1 MKFQA
6 KAVKHVGAAL
16 ALSAVAL
23 SAQAA
28 NTMCVFDIIGTS
40 GDAFNMAKDY
50 AVAMQKNGVTVELKA
65 YNNEAVAV
73 GEFRAGKCDAL
84 MATAFRTRQ
93 FNGVAGSIDTLGATT
108 VVRDGKVDLPA
119 SYEVVRKVVQTFSS
133 PQAAKLM
140 VEGNYEIGGIFPLGA
155 AYPMVNNRAIDSVEA
170 LAGKKIAA
178 LEYDQAQAMM
188 IQRVGGKPVAADI
201 NNLSAKFNGGE
212 VDMIAAPTLAYKPLE
227 LSKGLGAKGG
237 IARFPLM
244 ILTYQVVLNQAKFP
258 AGFGEKSRDHW
269 VSEFDRAMKLIQ
281 NADASI
287 PAGTWIEVAPDHVK
301 KYSAILRES
310 RIDIAGKGVYN
321 KQGLKVI
328 KKVRC
333 AATPAEAECS
343 SPSEEG

>member
-16 ALSAVAL
+16 ALTAVAV

-28 NTMCVFDIIGTS
+28 NTMCVFDIIGAS

-65 YNNEAVAV
+65 YNNEAMAV
-73 GEFRAGKCDAL
+73 NEFRAGKCDAL
-84 MATAFRTRQ
+84 MATAFRTRE
-93 FNGVAGSIDTLGATT
+93 FNAVAGAIDSLGATT

-119 SYEVVRKVVQTFSS
+119 SYDVVRKVIQTFSS

-140 VEGNYEIGGIFPLGA
+140 VEGNYEVGGIVPFGA

-170 LAGKKIAA
+170 LAGKRIAA
-178 LEYDQAQAMM
+178 LEYDKAQALMVE
-188 IQRVGGKPVAADI
+188 RVGGKPVAVDI

-227 LSKGLGAKGG
+227 LNKGIGAKGG
-237 IARFPLM
+237 IARFPLL
-244 ILTYQVVLNQAKFP
+244 ILTYQVVLNQSKFP
-258 AGFGEKSRDHW
+258 AGFGEKSREHW
-269 VSEFDRAMKLIQ
+269 VGEFDRAMKLVQ

-287 PAGTWIEVAPDHVK
+287 PAATWMDVSPDHVK
-301 KYSAILRES
+301 KYTNILRES
-310 RIDIAGKGVYN
+310 RIAITGQGVYN

-333 AATPAEAECS
+333 AANPAEADCS

>member
-1 MKFQA
+1 MTFQA
-6 KAVKHVGAAL
+6 IAGKAGAAL
-16 ALSAVAL
+16 ALTAVAL

-28 NTMCVFDIIGTS
+28 NTMCVFDIIGAS

-50 AVAMQKNGVTVELKA
+50 AVAMQKTGVTVELKGFT
-65 YNNEAVAV
+65 NETAAVE
-73 GEFRAGKCDAL
+73 EFRAGKCDAL

-108 VVRDGKVDLPA
+108 VVRDGKVDMPA

-133 PQAAKLM
+133 PQAAKMM
-140 VEGNYEIGGIFPLGA
+140 VEGAYEIGGIVPFGA

-188 IQRVGGKPVAADI
+188 VQRVGGKPVAVDI

-227 LSKGLGAKGG
+227 LSKGIGAKGG
-237 IARFPLM
+237 IARFPLL
-244 ILTYQVVLNQAKFP
+244 ILTYQVVLNQSKFP
-258 AGFGEKSRDHW
+258 AGFGEKSREHW
-269 VSEFDRAMKLIQ
+269 VGEFDRAMKLVQ

-287 PAGTWIEVAPDHVK
+287 PAATWMEVSPDHVK
-301 KYSAILRES
+301 KYTSILRES
-310 RIDIAGKGVYN
+310 RIAITNQGVYN

-333 AATPAEAECS
+333 AASPTEADCA

>member
-1 MKFQA
+1 MTFQA
-6 KAVKHVGAAL
+6 IAGKAGAAL
-16 ALSAVAL
+16 ALTAVAL

-28 NTMCVFDIIGTS
+28 NTMCVFDIIGAS

-50 AVAMQKNGVTVELKA
+50 AVAMQKAGVTVELKGFT
-65 YNNEAVAV
+65 NESAAVDA
-73 GEFRAGKCDAL
+73 FRAGGCDAL

-108 VVRDGKVDLPA
+108 VVRDGKVDMPA
-119 SYEVVRKVVQTFSS
+119 SYEVVRKVVQTFAS

-140 VEGNYEIGGIFPLGA
+140 VEGAYEIGGIVPFGA
-155 AYPMVNNRAIDSVEA
+155 AYPMLNSRAIDSVEA

-188 IQRVGGKPVAADI
+188 VQRVGGKPVSVDI

-227 LSKGLGAKGG
+227 LNKGIGTKGG
-237 IARFPLM
+237 IARFPLL
-244 ILTYQVVLNQAKFP
+244 ILTYQVVLNQSKFP
-258 AGFGEKSRDHW
+258 AGFGEKSREHW
-269 VSEFDRAMKLIQ
+269 VGEFDRAMKLVQ

-287 PAGTWIEVAPDHVK
+287 PAATWMEVSPDHVR
-301 KYSAILRES
+301 KYTSILRES
-310 RIDIAGKGVYN
+310 RIAITNQGVYN

-333 AATPAEAECS
+333 AASPTEADCA

>member
-28 NTMCVFDIIGTS
+28 NTMCVFDIIGAT

-65 YNNEAVAV
+65 YNNEATAV
-73 GEFRAGKCDAL
+73 NEFRAGKCDAL
-84 MATAFRTRQ
+84 MATAFRTRE
-93 FNGVAGSIDTLGATT
+93 FNGVAGAIDSLGATT

-119 SYEVVRKVVQTFSS
+119 SYDVVRKVIQTFSS

-140 VEGNYEIGGIFPLGA
+140 VDGAYEVGGIVPFGA
-155 AYPMVNNRAIDSVEA
+155 AYPMLNSRAINSVEA
-170 LAGKKIAA
+170 LAGKRIAA
-178 LEYDQAQAMM
+178 LEYDKAQTLMVE
-188 IQRVGGKPVAADI
+188 RVGGKAVPVDI

-227 LSKGLGAKGG
+227 LNKGIGANGG
-237 IARFPLM
+237 IARFPLVV
-244 ILTYQVVLNQAKFP
+244 LTYQVVLNQAKFP
-258 AGFGEKSRDHW
+258 AGFGEKSREHW
-269 VSEFDRAMKLIQ
+269 VGEFDRAMRLVQ

-287 PAGTWIEVAPDHVK
+287 PAGTWMEVSADHVK
-301 KYSAILRES
+301 KYTNILRES
-310 RIDIAGKGVYN
+310 RMAIIGQGVYN

-333 AATPAEAECS
+333 AANPAEADCS

>member
-1 MKFQA
+1 MKFDA
-6 KAVKHVGAAL
+6 KAVKAGAAF
-16 ALSAVAL
+16 ALTAVAI

-28 NTMCVFDIIGTS
+28 NPMCVFDIIGTT

-65 YNNEAVAV
+65 YQNEASAVAD
-73 GEFRAGKCDAL
+73 FTAGKCDAL

-93 FNGVAGSIDTLGATT
+93 FNGVAGSIDTLGSTT

-119 SYEVVRKVVQTFSS
+119 SYEVVRKVVQTYAA

-140 VEGNYEIGGIFPLGA
+140 VEGAYEIGGIVPFGA
-155 AYPMVNNRAIDSVEA
+155 AYPVVNNRAIDSVEA

-188 IQRVGGKPVAADI
+188 IQRVKGQAVAADI
-201 NNLSAKFNGGE
+201 NNLSAKFNSGE

-227 LSKGLGAKGG
+227 LNKGIGAKGG

-244 ILTYQVVLNQAKFP
+244 ILTYQVVLNQSKFP
-258 AGFGEKSRDHW
+258 AGFGEKSREHW
-269 VSEFDRAMKLIQ
+269 VGEFDRAMKLIA

-287 PAGTWIEVAPDHVK
+287 PAGTWMDVSPDHVK
-301 KYSAILRES
+301 KYSEILRES
-310 RIDIAGKGVYN
+310 RISIAEKGIYN

-333 AATPAEAECS
+333 AANPAQAECATADES
-343 SPSEEG
+343 

>member
-1 MKFQA
+1 MTFQA
-6 KAVKHVGAAL
+6 IAGKAGAAL
-16 ALSAVAL
+16 ALTAVAL

-28 NTMCVFDIIGTS
+28 NTMCVFDIIGAS

-50 AVAMQKNGVTVELKA
+50 AVAMQKAGVTVELKGFT
-65 YNNEAVAV
+65 NETAAV
-73 GEFRAGKCDAL
+73 EDFRAGKCDAL

-108 VVRDGKVDLPA
+108 VVRDGKVDMPA

-133 PQAAKLM
+133 PQAAKMM
-140 VEGNYEIGGIFPLGA
+140 VEGAYEIGGIVPFGA
-155 AYPMVNNRAIDSVEA
+155 AYPMVNSRAIDSVEA

-188 IQRVGGKPVAADI
+188 VQRVGGKPVSVDI

-227 LSKGLGAKGG
+227 LNKGIGAKGG
-237 IARFPLM
+237 IARFPLL
-244 ILTYQVVLNQAKFP
+244 ILTYQVVLNQSKFP

-269 VSEFDRAMKLIQ
+269 VGEFDRAMKLVQ

-287 PAGTWIEVAPDHVK
+287 PAATWMEVSPDHVK
-301 KYSAILRES
+301 KYTTILRES
-310 RIDIAGKGVYN
+310 RIAITNQGVYN

-333 AATPAEAECS
+333 AASPTEADCA

>member
-16 ALSAVAL
+16 ALTAVAV

-28 NTMCVFDIIGTS
+28 NTMCVFDIIGAT

-65 YNNEAVAV
+65 YNNEAMAV
-73 GEFRAGKCDAL
+73 NEFRAGKCDAL
-84 MATAFRTRQ
+84 MATAFRTRE
-93 FNGVAGSIDTLGATT
+93 FNAVAGAIDSLGATT

-119 SYEVVRKVVQTFSS
+119 SYDVVRKVIQTFSS

-140 VEGNYEIGGIFPLGA
+140 VEGNYEVGGIVPFGA

-170 LAGKKIAA
+170 LAGKRIAA
-178 LEYDQAQAMM
+178 LEYDKAQALMVE
-188 IQRVGGKPVAADI
+188 RVGGKPVAVDI

-227 LSKGLGAKGG
+227 LNKGIGAKGG
-237 IARFPLM
+237 IARFLLL
-244 ILTYQVVLNQAKFP
+244 ILTYQVVLNQSKFP
-258 AGFGEKSRDHW
+258 AGFGEKSREHW
-269 VSEFDRAMKLIQ
+269 VGEFDRAMKLVQ

-287 PAGTWIEVAPDHVK
+287 PAATWMDVSPDHVK
-301 KYSAILRES
+301 KYTNILRES
-310 RIDIAGKGVYN
+310 RIAITGQGVYN

-333 AATPAEAECS
+333 AANPAEADCS

>member
-1 MKFQA
+1 MTFQA
-6 KAVKHVGAAL
+6 IAGKAGAAL
-16 ALSAVAL
+16 ALTAVAL

-28 NTMCVFDIIGTS
+28 NTMCVFDIIGAS

-50 AVAMQKNGVTVELKA
+50 AVAMQKTGVTVELKGFT
-65 YNNEAVAV
+65 NESAAVD
-73 GEFRAGKCDAL
+73 EFRAGKCDAL

-108 VVRDGKVDLPA
+108 VVRDGKVDMAA

-133 PQAAKLM
+133 PQAAKMM
-140 VEGNYEIGGIFPLGA
+140 VEGAYEIGGIVPFGA

-188 IQRVGGKPVAADI
+188 VQRVGGKPVAVDI

-227 LSKGLGAKGG
+227 LNKGIGAKGG
-237 IARFPLM
+237 IARFPLL
-244 ILTYQVVLNQAKFP
+244 ILTYQVVLNQSKFP

-269 VSEFDRAMKLIQ
+269 VGEFDRAMKLVQ

-287 PAGTWIEVAPDHVK
+287 PAATWMDVSPDHVK
-301 KYSAILRES
+301 KYTSILRES
-310 RIDIAGKGVYN
+310 RIAITNQGVYN

-333 AATPAEAECS
+333 AASPTEADCA

>member
-1 MKFQA
+1 MTFQA
-6 KAVKHVGAAL
+6 IAGKAGAAL
-16 ALSAVAL
+16 ALTAVAL

-28 NTMCVFDIIGTS
+28 NTMCVFDIIGAS

-50 AVAMQKNGVTVELKA
+50 AVAMQKNGVTVELKGFT
-65 YNNEAVAV
+65 NESAAVD
-73 GEFRAGKCDAL
+73 EFRAGKCDAL

-108 VVRDGKVDLPA
+108 VVRDGKVDMPA

-133 PQAAKLM
+133 PQAAKMM
-140 VEGNYEIGGIFPLGA
+140 VEGAYEVGGIVPFGA

-188 IQRVGGKPVAADI
+188 VQRVGGKPVAVDI

-227 LSKGLGAKGG
+227 LNKGIGAKGG
-237 IARFPLM
+237 IARFPLL
-244 ILTYQVVLNQAKFP
+244 ILTYQVVLNQSKFP

-269 VSEFDRAMKLIQ
+269 VGEFDRAMKLVQ

-287 PAGTWIEVAPDHVK
+287 PAATWMDVSPDHVK
-301 KYSAILRES
+301 KYTNILRES
-310 RIDIAGKGVYN
+310 RIAITNQGVYN

-333 AATPAEAECS
+333 AASPTEADCA

>member
-16 ALSAVAL
+16 ALTAVAV

-28 NTMCVFDIIGTS
+28 NTMCVFDIIGAT

-65 YNNEAVAV
+65 YNNEAMAV
-73 GEFRAGKCDAL
+73 NEFRAGKCDAL
-84 MATAFRTRQ
+84 MATAFRTRE
-93 FNGVAGSIDTLGATT
+93 FNAVAGAIDSLGATT

-119 SYEVVRKVVQTFSS
+119 SYDVVRKVIQTFSS

-140 VEGNYEIGGIFPLGA
+140 VEGNYEVGGIVPFGA

-170 LAGKKIAA
+170 LAGKRIAA
-178 LEYDQAQAMM
+178 LEYDKAQALMVE
-188 IQRVGGKPVAADI
+188 RVGGKPVAVDI

-227 LSKGLGAKGG
+227 LNKGIGAKGG
-237 IARFPLM
+237 IARFPLL
-244 ILTYQVVLNQAKFP
+244 ILTYQVVLNQSKFP
-258 AGFGEKSRDHW
+258 AGFGEKSREHW
-269 VSEFDRAMKLIQ
+269 VGEFDRAMKLVQ

-287 PAGTWIEVAPDHVK
+287 PAATWMDVSPDHVK
-301 KYSAILRES
+301 KYTNILRES
-310 RIDIAGKGVYN
+310 RIAITGQGVYN

-333 AATPAEAECS
+333 AANPAEADCS

>member
-16 ALSAVAL
+16 ALTAVAV

-28 NTMCVFDIIGTS
+28 NSMCVFDIIGAT

-65 YNNEAVAV
+65 YNNEGMAVSD
-73 GEFRAGKCDAL
+73 FRAGKCDAL
-84 MATAFRTRQ
+84 MATAFRTRE
-93 FNGVAGSIDTLGATT
+93 FNGVAGAIDSLGATT

-119 SYEVVRKVVQTFSS
+119 SYEVVRKVIQTFSS
-133 PQAAKLM
+133 AQAAKLM
-140 VEGNYEIGGIFPLGA
+140 VEGNYEVGGIVPFGA

-170 LAGKKIAA
+170 LAGKRIAA
-178 LEYDQAQAMM
+178 LEYDKAQALMVE
-188 IQRVGGKPVAADI
+188 RVGGKPVAVDI

-227 LSKGLGAKGG
+227 LNKGIGAKGG
-237 IARFPLM
+237 IARFPLL
-244 ILTYQVVLNQAKFP
+244 ILTYQVVLNQSKFP
-258 AGFGEKSRDHW
+258 AGFGEKSREHW
-269 VSEFDRAMKLIQ
+269 VGEFDRAMKLVQ

-287 PAGTWIEVAPDHVK
+287 PAATWMDVSPDHVK
-301 KYSAILRES
+301 KYTNILRES
-310 RIDIAGKGVYN
+310 RIAITGQGVYN

-333 AATPAEAECS
+333 AANPAEADCS